1 LSRCFRAVLRRE
13 EENESKS
20 EPMQDRRTGKAQR
33 VVASWQRARDGTR
46 LQDRVG
52 GKKSFIAGGDVHGIK
67 LPSGGGFSG
76 RSGLNPSASSA
87 ALPPRLFRS
96 VHCDHVAKTRRAG
109 QIFADPCRRRD
120 L

>member
-1 LSRCFRAVLRRE
+1 VLRRE

-67 LPSGGGFSG
+67 LPSPEDFSG
-76 RSGLNPSASSA
+76 QDRFDP
-87 ALPPRLFRS
+87 
-96 VHCDHVAKTRRAG
+96 RAG
-109 QIFADPCRRRD
+109 CGK
-120 L
+120 